1 MLVALGNFA
10 GAAVLVREAT
20 PRTPAPGV
28 RAGVYWLTS
37 HYQRQAREP

>member
-20 PRTPAPGV
+20 PGPRLRAFV
-28 RAGVYWLTS
+28 RGFWLTS
-37 HYQRQAREP
+37 RYQRQAREP